1 MSITGGIK
9 FFDKSKSLGK
19 DGATISASSGSSGA
33 AFAIDRNPLT
43 VWRSSGSDDTTTET
57 LTITFPAATTFSRIF
72 LIGHNFKEFNVQYN
86 NSGFTHFSSVTGLDG
101 SKANIS
107 ETAFADSTA
116 YYEVASVTTDQLRI
130 QVVKT
135 QTANEEKFLN
145 QVIVTNE
152 LGTLVGYPEVSDI
165 PFSRSSRVGKMLS
178 GRMKVQKSLPTLGV
192 TLNLNPYPAG
202 LEADLDLLF
211 SLNDREEPFLTWL
224 CGGRRG
230 QSYFRWAIPG
240 FRLGDVVPMQ
250 LVTDLTSRYKS
261 NYYCGAIEASFEL
274 YEVTT

>member
-9 FFDKSKSLGK
+9 FFDKSKCLSK
-19 DGATISASSGSSGA
+19 DGATIAASTGSSGA
-33 AFAIDRNPLT
+33 LFALDRNPLT

-57 LTITFPAATTFSRIF
+57 LTVSFPALTTFSRIF
-72 LIGHNFKEFNVQYN
+72 LVGHNFKEFNVQYN
-86 NSGFTHFSSVTGLDG
+86 NSGFSHFSGVSGLDG
-101 SKANIS
+101 SKANVS

-116 YYEVASVTTDQLRI
+116 YYEVTPVTTDQIRI

-135 QTANEEKFLN
+135 QIVDDEKFLN
-145 QVIVTNE
+145 QIIVTDE

-165 PFSRSSRVGKMLS
+165 PVSRSARVGKMLS

-202 LEADLDLLF
+202 LEDDLDLLF

-230 QSYFRWAIPG
+230 SSYFQYAIPG

-250 LVTDLTSRYKS
+250 LVTDLSSRYKS
-261 NYYCGAIEASFEL
+261 NLYCGAIEASFEL